1 VHEPSYLELHAARL
15 IRRYRAPE
23 LDGRTRWIK
32 SAFGGVA
39 DIDQRWAS
47 IASNA
52 IDARQTFTFARLGYF
67 LLEKSEAG
75 LSEWL

>member
-1 VHEPSYLELHAARL
+1 MHEPSYLELHAARL

-23 LDGRTRWIK
+23 LDGRTRWIR
-32 SAFGGVA
+32 GVA

-52 IDARQTFTFARLGYF
+52 IDPRQTFTFALGYF
-67 LLEKSEAG
+67 LVEKNEAG